1 LDLQFD
7 KKEAAAKADAES
19 LPSVSCVCMSVCVWL
34 SLSLSLSLFSL
45 GFFFSG
51 AFVEKIPAADFHQSL
66 SPQEHHLPVVLE
78 DSFRSLQCILI
89 RVFSP

>member
-19 LPSVSCVCMSVCVWL
+19 LPSVSCVCMSLCV
-34 SLSLSLSLFSL
+34 SLSLSLSL